1 MMRGRLYPARRATA
15 DTIAGV
21 AGEPGKTFFGLTPD
35 RVLEAVEAGG
45 LRSTGR
51 CLPLRAF
58 ENRVYE
64 VELEDETRVV
74 MKFYR
79 PGRWSRAT
87 IEDEHRFLADLAAA
101 EVPAVA
107 PMDLGTGTTLNE
119 IDGILYAGFPKVRG
133 RTLDEL
139 DAENRRRIGRTIGR
153 LHAVGAARPASNR
166 PRLSVERSIREPL
179 DVLLSGDFIPGSLA
193 PRYRDL
199 ALQIADTVA
208 APLAAARAQRIHGDL
223 HWGNILWAKDGPILV
238 DFDDCLMGPPVQ
250 DLWLLARGDT
260 DEARAMREDLLEGYE
275 VFREFDRST
284 LTLCEPLRAM
294 RIVYMSGWIAR
305 RWEDPSF
312 PPAFPNFRDTRYWM
326 QEYEVLVGIAEA
338 LQH

>member
-1 MMRGRLYPARRATA
+1 MS
-15 DTIAGV
+15 

-64 VELEDETRVV
+64 VELDDERRVV
-74 MKFYR
+74 VKFYR

-119 IDGILYAGFPKVRG
+119 IDGIYYAAFPKVRG
-133 RTLDEL
+133 RSLDEL

-153 LHAVGAARPASNR
+153 MHAVGASRDAPHR
-166 PRLSVERSIREPL
+166 PRLDVKRYIFEPL
-179 DVLLSGDFIPGSLA
+179 EVLMAGRFIPEGLA
-193 PRYRDL
+193 PRYRD
-199 ALQIADTVA
+199 VA
-208 APLAAARAQRIHGDL
+208 VR
-223 HWGNILWAKDGPILV
+223 
-238 DFDDCLMGPPVQ
+238 
-250 DLWLLARGDT
+250 
-260 DEARAMREDLLEGYE
+260 
-275 VFREFDRST
+275 
-284 LTLCEPLRAM
+284 
-294 RIVYMSGWIAR
+294 
-305 RWEDPSF
+305 
-312 PPAFPNFRDTRYWM
+312 
-326 QEYEVLVGIAEA
+326 IAEA
-338 LQH
+338 AAKILATARLPRI